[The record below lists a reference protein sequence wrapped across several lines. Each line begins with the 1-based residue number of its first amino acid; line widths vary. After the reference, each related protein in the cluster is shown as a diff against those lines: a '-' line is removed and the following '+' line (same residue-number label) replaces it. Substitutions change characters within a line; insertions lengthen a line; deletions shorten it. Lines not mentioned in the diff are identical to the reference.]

1 MAEMAEMA
9 KEPKESASN
18 VRAKGS
24 GKKKVAAALERR
36 VDELGRVAA
45 ARAAEIESLSARVA
59 ELQAQVEARREADTL
74 RREAEKEAASLR
86 AEVKALAERAA
97 DLEKAL
103 ATRDAL
109 VETLRAGESGES
121 GESLLAPP
129 SPGTGFSNPQVS
141 NPKVASPWTTLFGGD
156 AAAAE
161 AAAANSYEQSASRL
175 AREAPLANASRFSD
189 SAAEAATLEASAQ
202 AARLQIVLRQ
212 RERALAALARAEAEG
227 AAMAPALEAY
237 RSEISALEAEAARA
251 RAELA
256 ARDDAAAELRGRL
269 DVELNIL
276 RRESAKTRAT
286 LVASADVEEAL
297 KARRDA
303 TDASDYPSTT
313 DLSDLSLTALET
325 KLESAQVKSAVAFDA
340 LGSTLG
346 SAKEDGKGG
355 AAAGNYTSDANGL
368 SVRLIDVQFSIP
380 FETRVGQDLY
390 VVGTWC
396 DWDVERGLAL
406 RYVEGG
412 KWQGTMPL
420 HPGYNYEY
428 KYVVMD
434 RREGA
439 RVGDPVGAFPDWGFA
454 EPALVAS
461 PKRALADDSSAY
473 AAVWQKGNNKA
484 LALDNISTKG
494 LHHIEARDEWVPDP
508 KNAPIQLVGFD
519 GEVKEIVGST
529 RLLMECV
536 NRADAYLEEVRAQ
549 MEEMYDIAAA
559 AVRKRRAV
567 DDDDDDDDDDG
578 LIIA

>member
-1 MAEMAEMA
+1 M
-9 KEPKESASN
+9 
-18 VRAKGS
+18 
-24 GKKKVAAALERR
+24 
-36 VDELGRVAA
+36 
-45 ARAAEIESLSARVA
+45 
-59 ELQAQVEARREADTL
+59 
-74 RREAEKEAASLR
+74 
-86 AEVKALAERAA
+86 
-97 DLEKAL
+97 
-103 ATRDAL
+103 
-109 VETLRAGESGES
+109 
-121 GESLLAPP
+121 
-129 SPGTGFSNPQVS
+129 NPAS

-156 AAAAE
+156 AAAAA
-161 AAAANSYEQSASRL
+161 AAAANSYEQSASL

-286 LVASADVEEAL
+286 LVASADVDEAL

-303 TDASDYPSTT
+303 TDDLS

-325 KLESAQVKSAVAFDA
+325 KLASAQVKSAVAFDA

-355 AAAGNYTSDANGL
+355 AAAGNDASDANGL

-396 DWDVERGLAL
+396 DWDVDRGLAL

-434 RREGA
+434 RRPGA

-559 AVRKRRAV
+559 AVRKRRTV